1 MVTYFVT
8 WIPQI
13 QTLYQ
18 LPKKGL
24 IEVLKLFYA
33 QALMSNKLE
42 IDLPVLCRPL
52 AGTV

>member
-1 MVTYFVT
+1 MDTPNLDVILVT
-8 WIPQI
+8 
-13 QTLYQ
+13 
-18 LPKKGL
+18 KKRFNRS
-24 IEVLKLFYA
+24 LKLFYA